1 MSARRSRW
9 KSRSWSWRRCTSI
22 PTGTPP
28 SIVVASST
36 GHWCRSTPGR
46 PAPSGSATRRAG
58 ASPAAWPTLRESKE
72 DNGYARPL
80 EGLLAFVD
88 MGRGEVLEVLD
99 LGVVPLPS
107 EHGSYYPEHNG
118 PLRTDLKPLEIIQPE
133 GPSFEVDG
141 NLVRWQKWSLRI
153 GMDPLEGLVL
163 WTVGYEDGGRIRPI
177 VYRASVSEMVVPYGH
192 PGPMHAWKSAFDA
205 GEWGLGRMANS
216 LTLGCDCLGEIRYFD
231 DVFADERGK
240 PRTRAN
246 AICMHEED
254 YGILWKHVDMV
265 SGRTEVRRSRRLVV
279 SSIAT
284 VGNYEYGFYWYF
296 YLDGTMQLEVKLTGI
311 MSTMAVAGGDPGDH
325 ARMIAP
331 GLAAPYHQHLFNVR
345 LDMQVDG
352 PDNEVYE
359 VDAVPTGSPGSPEN
373 PWGNAFGTTATLL
386 ESELEARRDVDA
398 VAQPHLAHRQPVPPE
413 RGGAAD
419 RLQAAA
425 RAPRRRCWP
434 TPPRASGAGPRSHRT
449 TCGSRRSIPR
459 SAEPR
464 GTTPTSTTATPACR
478 PGRRRIVPSSTP
490 TSCCGTPSASPTSR
504 GPRTGRS
511 CRSSTP
517 ASRSCRSA
525 SSTATP
531 RSTCRP
537 LPTTA
542 MTEHSAAAHQPQE
555 YHPPVEEYLETMLSL
570 SEEGVPVIQARIA
583 ERLGRSAPS
592 VSEMLDRLRE
602 DGYVTRDG
610 RRLSLT
616 ESGQALAEKVV
627 RKHRLAERLLVD
639 VIGLEWHKVHREAG
653 RWEHVISDDVEAR
666 LVELLGDPATCPHG
680 NPIPGSHSPAAVD
693 PGAAPG
699 RGGRRRAGA
708 ALPHQRRGRIESRLV
723 DAARRGRLHPGR
735 RGRGGRA

>member
-1 MSARRSRW
+1 MRSSPVAPAQHPLALLTGDEITAAREIVFASGRAEVPDEVLRFAYIGLCEPPKEVVRAVDAGEDAVVDRRLRMVILEGPEADVVEAIVSVTRGEIDRWEIVRDVRPPLQMEESIMVLAALYDDPDWNAALDRRGVVDRSLVQIDPW
-9 KSRSWSWRRCTSI
+9 PAGTFGLGHEEGRRI
-22 PTGTPP
+22 
-28 SIVVASST
+28 
-36 GHWCRSTPGR
+36 
-46 PAPSGSATRRAG
+46 TRCLAY
-58 ASPAAWPTLRESKE
+58 LRESKD

-80 EGLLAFVD
+80 EGLIAFVD

-99 LGVVPLPS
+99 TGVVPLPS

-118 PLRTDLKPLEIIQPE
+118 PLRTDLKPLEITQPE

-240 PRTRAN
+240 PHTRAN

-265 SGRTEVRRSRRLVV
+265 SGRSEVRRSRRLVV

-311 MSTMAVAGGDPGDH
+311 MSTMAVADGDPGDH

-386 ESELEARRDVDA
+386 ETELEARREVEPSRSRTWRIANPSRRNRVGRPTAYKLLPGATPTLLADPTSSVGRRAAFASHNLWVTPFDPEERRAAGDYPNQHHGHAGLPTWTAEDRPIVDTDIVLWHSFGVTHIPRPEDWPVMPVEYTGFTLLPFGFFDRNPA
-398 VAQPHLAHRQPVPPE
+398 LDVPP
-413 RGGAAD
+413 
-419 RLQAAA
+419 
-425 RAPRRRCWP
+425 
-434 TPPRASGAGPRSHRT
+434 
-449 TCGSRRSIPR
+449 
-459 SAEPR
+459 
-464 GTTPTSTTATPACR
+464 
-478 PGRRRIVPSSTP
+478 
-490 TSCCGTPSASPTSR
+490 
-504 GPRTGRS
+504 
-511 CRSSTP
+511 
-517 ASRSCRSA
+517 
-525 SSTATP
+525 
-531 RSTCRP
+531 
-537 LPTTA
+537 
-542 MTEHSAAAHQPQE
+542 SAAHC
-555 YHPPVEEYLETMLSL
+555 H
-570 SEEGVPVIQARIA
+570 
-583 ERLGRSAPS
+583 
-592 VSEMLDRLRE
+592 D
-602 DGYVTRDG
+602 
-610 RRLSLT
+610 
-616 ESGQALAEKVV
+616 
-627 RKHRLAERLLVD
+627 
-639 VIGLEWHKVHREAG
+639 
-653 RWEHVISDDVEAR
+653 
-666 LVELLGDPATCPHG
+666 
-680 NPIPGSHSPAAVD
+680 
-693 PGAAPG
+693 
-699 RGGRRRAGA
+699 
-708 ALPHQRRGRIESRLV
+708 
-723 DAARRGRLHPGR
+723 
-735 RGRGGRA
+735 